1 MGRRVESS
9 GVEWNGTDNRLSL
22 IVLEEEDGSASWE
35 DEDDMDCLHSS
46 CY

>member
-1 MGRRVESS
+1 
-9 GVEWNGTDNRLSL
+9 VEWNGTDNRLSL

-35 DEDDMDCLHSS
+35 DDDEDDMDCLHSS